1 MTTPRITQQLIMSH
15 SLSALQT
22 GLGRLAASQEQLSTG
37 RLINR
42 PSDSPTGTNDAMRL
56 RATLAAQTQ
65 YSRNITDG
73 QGWLNH
79 ADSTLSSMFDQVSRA
94 RDLILQ
100 GSSTG
105 NSDPDARDAMATE
118 LEQIRSGLLD
128 EANTQHLGRPL
139 FGGTTAGSAAYDASG
154 AFVGDQ
160 NAVNR
165 TIGDGVD
172 IAVNVTGPAAF
183 SANGTDLFAVIDDAV
198 TALRTNP
205 AGLSTALSN
214 LDAVTSQMKAAATE
228 IGTRTNRVE
237 TASSMLDS
245 TTLDTKSSLSN
256 VENVDV
262 ASAIVDLQMQQVAYQ
277 ASLGATARV
286 IQPSL
291 LDFLR

>member
-1 MTTPRITQQLIMSH
+1 VSTPRITQRLIMSH

-22 GLGRLAASQEQLSTG
+22 GLGRLAASQEQLSSG

-73 QGWLNH
+73 QSWLDH
-79 ADSTLSSMFDQVSRA
+79 ADSTLSSMLDQVTRA

-105 NSDPDARDAMATE
+105 NTDPTAREALATE
-118 LEQIRSGLLD
+118 LEQIRSGLID

-139 FGGTTAGSAAYDASG
+139 FGGTTSGSLAYDPSG
-154 AFVGDQ
+154 TFVGDQ
-160 NAVNR
+160 NTVNR
-165 TIGDGVD
+165 TISDGVD
-172 IAVNVTGPAAF
+172 LAVNVTGPAAF
-183 SANGTDLFAVIDDAV
+183 SANGTDLFAVLDDAV

-205 AGLSTALSN
+205 AGLPTALGN
-214 LDAVTSQMKAAATE
+214 LDAVTSQMKGAVTE
-228 IGTRTNRVE
+228 IGTRSNRID
-237 TASSMLDS
+237 TAGTMLDS
-245 TTLDTKSSLSN
+245 TTLDTKSALSD

-277 ASLGATARV
+277 ASLGATSRV

-291 LDFLR
+291 VDFLR

>member
-1 MTTPRITQQLIMSH
+1 MTTSRITQRLIMSH

-22 GLGRLAASQEQLSTG
+22 GLGRLATSQEQLSSG

-56 RATLAAQTQ
+56 RATLAAKTQ

-73 QGWLNH
+73 QSWLNH
-79 ADSTLSSMFDQVSRA
+79 ADSTLSSMLDQVTRA

-105 NSDPDARDAMATE
+105 NSDPAARDALATE
-118 LEQIRSGLLD
+118 LEQIRSGLID

-139 FGGTTAGSAAYDASG
+139 FGGTTAGSVAYDASG
-154 AFVGDQ
+154 LFVGDQ
-160 NAVNR
+160 NPVNR

-172 IAVNVTGPAAF
+172 LAVNVTGPATF
-183 SANGTDLFAVIDDAV
+183 SANGTDLFAVLDDAV

-205 AGLSTALSN
+205 AALSTSLSD
-214 LDAVTSQMKAAATE
+214 LDAVTSQIKGAVTD
-228 IGTRTNRVE
+228 IGTRSNRID
-237 TASSMLDS
+237 TASNMLDS
-245 TTLDTKSSLSN
+245 STIDTKSALSD
-256 VENVDV
+256 VENVDI

-291 LDFLR
+291 LDFLQ